1 DVRFRNNAAL
11 TSLATIPLTEIQGS
25 LEVSDHASMSTT
37 DAEAFAVGIS
47 VWGTTTICG
56 NAGGEACP

>member
-1 DVRFRNNAAL
+1 MAAHAPVLVSAQAWYNA
-11 TSLATIPLTEIQGS
+11 
-25 LEVSDHASMSTT
+25 